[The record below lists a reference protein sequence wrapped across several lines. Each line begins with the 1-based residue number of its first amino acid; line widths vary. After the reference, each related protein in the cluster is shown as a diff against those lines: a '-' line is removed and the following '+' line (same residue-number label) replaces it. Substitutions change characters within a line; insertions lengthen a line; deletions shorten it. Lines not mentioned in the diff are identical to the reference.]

1 MKTTGKSEIVVIT
14 GASAGLGRAIAHAFA
29 RQGARVGLIARDQT
43 RLEAVK
49 EEVEQLGGSALVLV
63 ADVAAAEQIEQAA
76 ARVEQEFGPID
87 VWVNNAM
94 ASVFSSFKQMSAE
107 EFKRVTEVTYLG
119 TVYGTSAALTR
130 MLPRNRGM
138 IIQVG
143 SALSE
148 RSIPLQSAYCGAK
161 HGIRGFTDSLRC
173 ELRHDRSRVHITMV
187 QMPALNTP
195 QFNWVKS
202 RLPHKAQPVP
212 PIFQPEVGAD
222 AVVWA
227 AHHRRRELYV
237 GVSTLEA
244 MWGNKFIAGLLDR
257 YLAWKGYAAQQTSE
271 PETKN
276 RADNLWQP
284 VPGPYGTHGDFDA
297 RAKSKSREL
306 WLAEHKWLGLGLLT
320 AGIAAAAVV
329 GNGQLR
335 RMLHRKRAH

>member
-29 RQGARVGLIARDQT
+29 RQGARIGLIARDQG
-43 RLEAVK
+43 RLETVK
-49 EEVEQLGGSALVLV
+49 EEVERLGGSALVLV

-94 ASVFSSFKQMSAE
+94 TSVFSSFKEMSAE

-119 TVYGTSAALTR
+119 TVYGTSAALAR
-130 MLPRNRGM
+130 MLPRNRGVVV
-138 IIQVG
+138 QVG

-173 ELRHDRSRVHITMV
+173 ELRHDRSQVHITMV

-195 QFNWVKS
+195 QFSWVKS

-237 GVSTLEA
+237 GISTVEA

-257 YLAWKGYAAQQTSE
+257 YLAWKGYTAQQTGE
-271 PETKN
+271 PEIEN

-297 RAKSKSREL
+297 RAKAKSREL
-306 WLAEHKWLGLGLLT
+306 WLAERKWLGLGLLT
-320 AGIAAAAVV
+320 AGVAAAAVV

-335 RMLHRKRAH
+335 RMLHKRRAY